1 MTGKAIDFHTH
12 ILPGI
17 DDGSKSTEMSLEMLA
32 AEREQGVQ
40 AVVLTPHFYADRDP
54 IDRFLA
60 RREKS
65 FEHLKNAVAAA
76 GAENAA
82 GGYPNLSVGAEVC
95 FFRGMSE
102 AEKLTELTIAGTQAI
117 LVEMPFRQWEER
129 DAKEIEEM
137 IRGRGL
143 NVVLAHIER
152 YIKYQKD
159 RSVWDRVMDLPL
171 ATQINC
177 GSFLKDMRKRRF
189 CTKWICR
196 EAGRAGGPLGSVIG
210 SDCHNTRSR
219 VPNIAGARAV
229 IEKKAGS
236 EVLARMDGLAAEL
249 LGV

>member
-54 IDRFLA
+54 IDRFLE

-65 FEHLKNAVAAA
+65 LGHLKNAAA
-76 GAENAA
+76 N
-82 GGYPNLSVGAEVC
+82 GGYPVLIMGAEVC

-189 CTKWICR
+189 CTKWICC
-196 EAGRAGGPLGSVIG
+196 EAGSAGGPLGSVIG

-219 VPNIAGARAV
+219 VPNIADARAV

-249 LGV
+249 LGI